1 MKITLKAARVN
12 AGLSQEQVAA
22 KMHKSKATI
31 GFWENGKA
39 KMDLAN
45 FTVLC
50 DLYKVKKEDILM
62 PVTLKKVKTN
72 ERAYQD

>member
-39 KMDLAN
+39 KMDPAN
-45 FTVLC
+45 FIVLC
-50 DLYKVKKEDILM
+50 DLYKVKREDILM
-62 PVTLKKVKTN
+62 PVTLT
-72 ERAYQD
+72 